1 MFNSYFHWQAYMHTH
16 LQTHKFTH
24 TQTHKHTHTNSQ
36 THTRTCKQTRKH
48 TDIHQERI
56 THTQAVQALQCKPK
70 QACIHAYN
78 HTCTCL
84 HTHFSTHT
92 HTHLNITCTQ
102 AVQAHAHARTHIP
115 AHTHTPP
122 LTTSRVRRLCRHRS
136 ASPIKHAYTHTTTH
150 AHARTHISAH
160 THTHL
165 NNITCT
171 QAVQAL
177 QRKPKQIAELIVISD
192 SSDDEPAPP
201 PPKRCVPVAGCSI
214 SLCSEVGV
222 TFSKAISNM
231 WQTINLFLQTFTSSC
246 AIRAVIRGLHLSPP
260 KNTCVKRILCVGII
274 YIS

>member
-1 MFNSYFHWQAYMHTH
+1 MHTH

-102 AVQAHAHARTHIP
+102 AVQA
-115 AHTHTPP
+115 
-122 LTTSRVRRLCRHRS
+122 
-136 ASPIKHAYTHTTTH
+136 H